1 LDGPQGQCRLRLEKS
16 GALMR
21 VLLVYTNTYRST
33 APPPI
38 GLAYLAGPL
47 QDNGHQVVI
56 LDMMFA
62 KNPQK
67 SFLEKIRSFKPEVIG
82 FSIRN
87 LDNQHMMNS
96 SHPLPEIKKYV
107 TCAKNEGIITVL
119 GGTAF
124 TTLPR
129 EMLEY
134 MGADYGIAGQGESSL
149 PMLVNSLKT
158 GQVALEIPGLVRRD
172 ATGSVI
178 ANPAVIS
185 GYTNVAN
192 VDWNAINLDP
202 YKWGIIPSAS
212 ILVKTGCPYKCIFCD
227 CKTTWGEKFIFRD
240 IDNIVADIKQLKLLK
255 RINNFFL
262 VVTSFNSP
270 LDQAKEFLSRIV
282 KENLGIRFF
291 STIDPVHQCYDAEF
305 FDLYVK
311 AGGYFAVLGADTFS
325 QTMLENYKKPFN
337 IDDIYQCAALACKS
351 GLKFGVELLFGGP
364 GETRAT
370 VKESVVFLPKIKYSL
385 FLYGIGIRILPDT
398 EMYEIARR
406 EGVVAN
412 RSELLFPKYYISKDL
427 DQVWAKRFIDKSV
440 QKYAYRNLGMFPVL
454 VKKFMPMAR

>member
-1 LDGPQGQCRLRLEKS
+1 MKI
-16 GALMR
+16 
-21 VLLVYTNTYRST
+21 LLVYTNRNRST
-33 APPPI
+33 APPPL
-38 GLAYLAGPL
+38 GLAYLSGPL
-47 QDNGHQVVI
+47 RDDGHEVEI
-56 LDMMFA
+56 LDVMFA
-62 KNPQK
+62 KNPQNVLIK
-67 SFLEKIRSFKPEVIG
+67 TIRRFRPEVVG

-87 LDNQHMMNS
+87 LDNQHMVNS

-107 TCAKNEGIITVL
+107 ACARNERIITVL

-134 MGADYGIAGQGESSL
+134 MEADYGIAGQGESSL
-149 PMLVNSLKT
+149 PLLVKSLKL
-158 GQVALEIPGLVRRD
+158 GQVDTKIPGLVWRD
-172 ATGSVI
+172 AKGSAV
-178 ANPAVIS
+178 ANPAVIN
-185 GYTNVAN
+185 GYTHITH
-192 VDWNAINLDP
+192 VDWNAINFGF

-212 ILVKTGCPYKCIFCD
+212 IVVKTGCPYPCIFCD
-227 CKTTWGEKFIFRD
+227 CKTTWGDRFIFRD
-240 IDNIVADIKQLKLLK
+240 IDHIVAEIRQLKRIK
-255 RINNFFL
+255 RINNFFF

-270 LDQAKEFLSRIV
+270 LDKAKEFLSRIV
-282 KENLGIRFF
+282 KANLGIRFF

-325 QTMLENYKKPFN
+325 QTMIENYKKPFN
-337 IDDIYQCAALACKS
+337 IDDIYQCAELAYKS
-351 GLKFGVELLFGGP
+351 RLKFGVELLFGGP
-364 GETRAT
+364 GETMAT
-370 VKESVVFLPKIKYSL
+370 VKESMAFLPKIKYSL

-412 RSELLFPKYYISKDL
+412 RSELLFPKYYISKEL
-427 DQVWAKRFIDKSV
+427 DRVWAKRFIDKSV

-454 VKKFMPMAR
+454 VKKFMPMAPIKQ